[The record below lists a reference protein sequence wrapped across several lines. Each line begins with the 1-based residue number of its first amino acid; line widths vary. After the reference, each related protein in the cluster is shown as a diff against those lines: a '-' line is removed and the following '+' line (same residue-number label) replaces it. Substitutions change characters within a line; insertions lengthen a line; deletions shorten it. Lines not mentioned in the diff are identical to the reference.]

1 MVLYIYF
8 MKIFRKKATVVSG
21 DVKMCTFHD
30 GNNNLF
36 LLFLRKGKEKFTIFM
51 GTLKYTT

>member
-1 MVLYIYF
+1 